1 MKEKTNHTL
10 SKTHVILDIL
20 SKINPFFK
28 MFGIKF
34 SCGKTL
40 EIIFELVAANW

>member
-1 MKEKTNHTL
+1 MKEKTHTV
-10 SKTHVILDIL
+10 SKTNIILDIL

-28 MFGIKF
+28 MFGIKL

-40 EIIFELVAANW
+40 KIIFDLVAANW